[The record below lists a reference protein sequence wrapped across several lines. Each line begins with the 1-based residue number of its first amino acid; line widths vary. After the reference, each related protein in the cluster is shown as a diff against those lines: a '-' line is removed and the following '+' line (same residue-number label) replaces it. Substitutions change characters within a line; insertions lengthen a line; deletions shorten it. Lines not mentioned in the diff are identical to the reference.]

1 MQRAWRL
8 IALGVAAYLLILVT
22 TFPAARLTGM
32 LEQRLS
38 DLSILAV
45 SGSVFSGKAGRVVWQ
60 DLDLGSMHWQFSPL
74 ALLLG
79 RVEYSVELMHPANA
93 GQLAAGMTLFGNAYV
108 HDLELKLL
116 PDRIINHYSPVEVQT
131 GGEWWLD
138 FEEID
143 VNDVFS
149 GSTSGTIAWQDA
161 VILAPVNM
169 VLGQL
174 KLDVQGNNAA
184 LLGEIVEGGALGA
197 SGNASLL
204 VDGGYQLDITL
215 QPGPDATAETFDMLV
230 DGALLQSN
238 GNYLIRQS
246 GQF

>member
-108 HDLELKLL
+108 HNLDLKLL

-197 SGNASLL
+197 SGNVSLL

-215 QPGPDATAETFDMLV
+215 QPGPDATAETFDMLE

>member
-1 MQRAWRL
+1 MDRKYRIAWL
-8 IALGVAAYLLILVT
+8 PGDGVGKEVME
-22 TFPAARLTGM
+22 AARIVL
-32 LEQRLS
+32 
-38 DLSILAV
+38 D
-45 SGSVFSGKAGRVVWQ
+45 RVGF
-60 DLDLGSMHWQFSPL
+60 D
-74 ALLLG
+74 A
-79 RVEYSVELMHPANA
+79 E
-93 GQLAAGMTLFGNAYV
+93 YV
-108 HDLELKLL
+108 HGDIGWEFWCSEGDAF
-116 PDRIINHYSPVEVQT
+116 PSR
-131 GGEWWLD
+131 
-138 FEEID
+138 
-143 VNDVFS
+143 
-149 GSTSGTIAWQDA
+149 TSGTIAWQDA

-215 QPGPDATAETFDMLV
+215 QPGPDATAETFDMLEG
-230 DGALLQSN
+230 GALLQSN

>member
-79 RVEYSVELMHPANA
+79 RVEYSVELMHPTNA

-108 HDLELKLL
+108 HNLDLKLL

-184 LLGEIVEGGALGA
+184 LLGEIVEGGVLGA

-215 QPGPDATAETFDMLV
+215 QPGPDATAETFDMLE

>member
-1 MQRAWRL
+1 VQRAWRL

-116 PDRIINHYSPVEVQT
+116 PDRIINHYSPIEVQT
-131 GGEWWLD
+131 GGEWLLD

-215 QPGPDATAETFDMLV
+215 QPGPDATAETFDMLE